1 MGHFY
6 VSGYTINQC
15 CTHTT
20 FKIICTEYKKTGV
33 VVCTFMK
40 DSVLNLK
47 KIYNIVIV

>member
-1 MGHFY
+1 M
-6 VSGYTINQC
+6 SGYTINEG

-47 KIYNIVIV
+47 KIYNKVII